1 MNIKNTMD
9 LSFNNIRAVITNIS
23 FSLLLLLTT
32 NVYANPN
39 IEVGPELGKPAP
51 PITVMNT
58 LQQPVT
64 IQQLSGDKGLII
76 LFFRSAD
83 WCPFCKRHLIE
94 LNDHAEKFRKLGYG
108 LAAISYDNT
117 AILKEFS
124 EHKNISYPLLSDQD
138 VKTMSAYN
146 IVNSKYTIGDDNYG
160 IPYPGVV
167 VIDNVGKVIDKH
179 FFKGYKNRVKFSDL
193 YLQLVK

>member
-1 MNIKNTMD
+1 MNIKNAIK
-9 LSFNNIRAVITNIS
+9 LSFKNVIANIT

-32 NVYANPN
+32 NAYANPN
-39 IEVGPELGKPAP
+39 IDVGPELGKPAP
-51 PITVMNT
+51 PITVMST

-64 IQQLSGDKGLII
+64 IEQLSGDKGLII

-94 LNDHAEKFRKLGYG
+94 LNDYAEKFRKLGYG

-117 AILKEFS
+117 AILKAFS

-146 IVNSKYTIGDDNYG
+146 IVNSQYAVGDDNYG

-167 VIDNVGKVIDKH
+167 IIDNASKVIDKH
-179 FFKGYKNRVKFSDL
+179 FFKGYKNRVKFSEL
-193 YLQLVK
+193 YFQLVNNI

>member
-1 MNIKNTMD
+1 MNIKNTIN
-9 LSFNNIRAVITNIS
+9 LSLNNVIANITS
-23 FSLLLLLTT
+23 SLLLLLTT

-39 IEVGPELGKPAP
+39 IEVGPDLGQAAP

-64 IQQLSGDKGLII
+64 IEQLSGNKGLII

-83 WCPFCKRHLIE
+83 WCPFCKRHLLE
-94 LNDHAEKFRKLGYG
+94 LDNHAEKFRKLGYG

-124 EHKNISYPLLSDQD
+124 ELKNISYPLLSDQG

-146 IVNSKYTIGDDNYG
+146 IVNSKYAVGDDNYG

-167 VIDNVGKVIDKH
+167 VIDNTGKVIDKH

-193 YLQLVK
+193 YLQLVNNI

>member
-1 MNIKNTMD
+1 MNISLHN
-9 LSFNNIRAVITNIS
+9 VIAKAT

-32 NVYANPN
+32 NAYANPT
-39 IEVGPELGKPAP
+39 IEVGPELGRSAP
-51 PITVMNT
+51 PITVVNT
-58 LQQPVT
+58 LQQSVN
-64 IQQLSGDKGLII
+64 IEQLSGEKGLII

-124 EHKNISYPLLSDQD
+124 ENKDISYPLLSDQN
-138 VKTMSAYN
+138 VRTMSAYN
-146 IVNSKYTIGDDNYG
+146 IVNSKYAVGDDNYG

-167 VIDNVGKVIDKH
+167 IIDKTKKVINKH

-193 YLQLVK
+193 YSELANDS

>member
-1 MNIKNTMD
+1 MNIKSKINLTI
-9 LSFNNIRAVITNIS
+9 SKVIAIITS
-23 FSLLLLLTT
+23 SLLLLLT
-32 NVYANPN
+32 NNAFANQK

-51 PITVMNT
+51 TITVIDT
-58 LQQPVT
+58 LQQPVN
-64 IQQLSGDKGLII
+64 IGQLSGEQGLII

-94 LNDHAEKFRKLGYG
+94 LNNHAEQFRKLGYG
-108 LAAISYDNT
+108 LAAISYDST
-117 AILKEFS
+117 AVLKTFS
-124 EHKNISYPLLSDQD
+124 EQKNIRFPLLSDQN

-146 IVNSKYTIGDDNYG
+146 IVNSKYAVGDDNYG

-167 VIDNVGKVIDKH
+167 VIDKTGKVVDKH

-193 YLQLVK
+193 YLQLVDNI

>member
-1 MNIKNTMD
+1 MNIKNTIN
-9 LSFNNIRAVITNIS
+9 LSFSRVIVNIA

-39 IEVGPELGKPAP
+39 IEVGPELGKLAP

-58 LQQPVT
+58 LKKPET
-64 IQQLSGDKGLII
+64 IEKLSGDKGLII

-83 WCPFCKRHLIE
+83 WCPFCKRHLLE
-94 LNDHAEKFRKLGYG
+94 LNDHADQFRKLGYG

-146 IVNSKYTIGDDNYG
+146 IVNSKYAVGDDNYG

-167 VIDNVGKVIDKH
+167 VIDNTGKVIDKH

-193 YLQLVK
+193 YVQLVNNI